1 MSITRIHSFL
11 VRPGK
16 HLAEQ
21 PAIHGVEVPHKG
33 QLFDML
39 SRLDSEALAE
49 CKTEIIFRPGDDGE
63 QQNPC
68 RDLCLAYLKRQSLAN
83 GQALASRLQLV
94 TNGISGLGLF
104 FVIGAKDHHGL
115 RLLLSRFPVE
125 TGVMA
130 EEHGNSLDVKFVEK
144 VFMKN
149 ARSYKCVLY
158 RCATVDTGFWDGVA
172 VDRQAGEEYGSANYW
187 INGFLASEL
196 RNTPAAATERLA
208 KALEKAIRDE
218 SVAQDDRH
226 DMLSAARLIR
236 SRDGKTTTAEKILK
250 ELGLS
255 DTGIEAVKARYKRPE
270 LFDSTFQFDLA
281 EFVQVL
287 PYRAVSLDNGG
298 MMIADAHKFDQVFR
312 PEPVAGNQTQMRFST
327 FGNVVEDKLRKS
339 K

>member
-1 MSITRIHSFL
+1 
-11 VRPGK
+11 
-16 HLAEQ
+16 
-21 PAIHGVEVPHKG
+21 
-33 QLFDML
+33 ML
-39 SRLDSEALAE
+39 SRLNGDALAE
-49 CKTEIIFRPGDDGE
+49 CKTEIIFRPQDDGQ

-83 GQALASRLQLV
+83 GMALASRLQLV
-94 TNGISGLGLF
+94 TTGISGLGLF
-104 FVIGAKDHHGL
+104 FVIAAKDQHGL

-130 EEHGNSLDVKFVEK
+130 EEQGNSLDVKFVEK

-149 ARSYKCVLY
+149 ARAYKCVLY
-158 RCATVDTGFWDGVA
+158 RCRTVEAGFWDGVA

-208 KALEKAIRDE
+208 RAIEKAIRDE
-218 SVAQDDRH
+218 HTDEEDRH

-236 SRDGKTTTAEKILK
+236 SRDGKSTTPLKLLK

-255 DTGIEAVKARYKRPE
+255 EKGIEAVKAKYKRPE
-270 LFDSTFQFDLA
+270 LFDSTFKFDLA
-281 EFVQVL
+281 EFVQIL
-287 PYRAVSLDNGG
+287 PYRSVSLDNGG
-298 MMIADAHKFDQVFR
+298 IMIADAAKFDQVF
-312 PEPVAGNQTQMRFST
+312 PSEPVAGDQTRVRFT
-327 FGNVVEDKLRKS
+327 TVGNVVEDKLRKS